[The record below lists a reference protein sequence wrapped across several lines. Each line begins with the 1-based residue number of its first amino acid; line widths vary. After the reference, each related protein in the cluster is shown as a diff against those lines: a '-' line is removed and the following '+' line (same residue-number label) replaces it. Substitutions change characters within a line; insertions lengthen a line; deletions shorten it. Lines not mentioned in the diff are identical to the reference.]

1 MSDVSSLMSCCSSR
15 VFFLSTFFDREF
27 HENKGVVSMAEVP
40 RGIMNLLRE
49 YVAELEKNNIHLET
63 AILLGSYAKGDFG
76 DIDIALVSD
85 DFQGVR
91 FLDKEK
97 IRRLILSI
105 DYRIDPLPYKT
116 EDFTESNIF
125 VKEIL
130 ETGVKIV

>member
-1 MSDVSSLMSCCSSR
+1 
-15 VFFLSTFFDREF
+15 
-27 HENKGVVSMAEVP
+27 MAKVP
-40 RGIMNLLRE
+40 GGIMNLLRE
-49 YVAELEKNNIHLET
+49 YVAELEKNNIHLKT
-63 AILLGSYAKGDFG
+63 AILFGSYAKGNYGDLS

-97 IRRLILSI
+97 IRRLTLSI